1 MTTSGKTGAEI
12 GSSEVVFAAVARNGD
27 AARELAIVVIGGR
40 ESELVARA
48 TERGL
53 TPLLAS
59 DDLLDDAIA
68 RALDQVAELDRL
80 RTVSAR
86 VAQVE
91 RAKGILMERHK
102 LSERDAHER
111 MRRHARNLNVKL
123 AVVAEAIEDSYLLIS
138 VDEP

>member
-1 MTTSGKTGAEI
+1 MTTSGKTGAGIE
-12 GSSEVVFAAVARNGD
+12 SSEVVFAAVARNGD

-68 RALDQVAELDRL
+68 LALNQVAELDRL
-80 RTVSAR
+80 RTVAAR
-86 VAQVE
+86 LAQVE